1 MGSINQSA
9 NLNMTEVEEADRS
22 QSSFSAEDDD
32 KKDEPLLNKSI
43 ITSKSQKNL
52 EVPKMMNSFGDGSP
66 DDLKRQSSITD
77 NLKGMMLDN
86 SNENKEI
93 SFIS

>member
-43 ITSKSQKNL
+43 ITSKS
-52 EVPKMMNSFGDGSP
+52 
-66 DDLKRQSSITD
+66 
-77 NLKGMMLDN
+77 
-86 SNENKEI
+86 
-93 SFIS
+93 